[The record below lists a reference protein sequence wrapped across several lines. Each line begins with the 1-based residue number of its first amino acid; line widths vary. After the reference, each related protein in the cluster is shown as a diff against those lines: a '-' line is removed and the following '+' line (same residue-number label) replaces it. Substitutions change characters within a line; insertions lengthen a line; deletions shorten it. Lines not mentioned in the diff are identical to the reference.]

1 MGRLHLEERCPI
13 VHRFLDLPSA
23 VAACGGFAILV
34 INVAAIAY
42 ATQVYSMLC
51 LYSPPTHISP
61 ILEALDALTFFL
73 CVWHE
78 SE

>member
-1 MGRLHLEERCPI
+1 MPASVYICTYPLTRKNVGRLHLEERCPI

-51 LYSPPTHISP
+51 LYSPNTYFTH
-61 ILEALDALTFFL
+61 T
-73 CVWHE
+73 
-78 SE
+78 